1 MTIFTLIDK
10 ILVYEYKKSVQKL
23 SKNLYLSFVEGFDCL
38 LVGWLYVSKCV
49 AFYFFEKLYWN
60 VTQNYP
66 FTHSKCTIHWASLCN
81 YHYNQL

>member
-1 MTIFTLIDK
+1 MTTFKLIDK
-10 ILVYEYKKSVQKL
+10 ILVYEYKKGSKNRPKIYTLVL
-23 SKNLYLSFVEGFDCL
+23 SKVLI
-38 LVGWLYVSKCV
+38 VGWLYVSKCV

-66 FTHSKCTIHWASLCN
+66 FTHSKCTIHWALSCN